1 MYAQMHG
8 LSGSRD
14 QTALRELLKLLP
26 LPVPQNLVPI
36 FPNDLELA
44 RASAEFGEAPDLWP
58 PMLPSKG
65 IALSSAYAAEGR
77 WGLGTLQPNHY
88 LSGPLILLLSRL
100 GLIL

>member
-8 LSGSRD
+8 LPGSRD

-44 RASAEFGEAPDLWP
+44 RASAEFGEAPDL
-58 PMLPSKG
+58 
-65 IALSSAYAAEGR
+65 
-77 WGLGTLQPNHY
+77 
-88 LSGPLILLLSRL
+88 
-100 GLIL
+100 